1 MADAQIII
9 GEARGFA
16 NDAYSQAL
24 PLVERA
30 TSSIDNMRFIGMTG
44 SITTPPPPELPDLA
58 VSLDLQPIRFEPGA
72 MPADPGGYTAIP
84 EIDAGQVPVN
94 TAVKPVFT
102 APSLPAPLADFS
114 ATLPNVQTDF
124 TFPDAPPQRALPDAP
139 VIVARTAPTAPAISL
154 PVFDGTKPA
163 DLPDAPTDYA
173 QQFEAAYRGIGPTMR
188 AELDGQVDAF
198 LAKINPR
205 FAQQMGALEDK
216 LAGFMAGGTALTPQ
230 VENAIYERTARKVD
244 AEYRRTRDAALSD
257 AAKRGFTMPDGALF
271 SAMRQAR
278 QDGANNNTLAAAE
291 IAIKQAELEQQN
303 VQFAVTTSVQ
313 LRTAVLSASL
323 NYHGNL
329 VQINGQAL
337 DYAKSILS
345 AMIEVYNTLVKAYT
359 AALDGYKAEASV
371 YEARMRGALALV
383 EIYKAE
389 IAAFTALTEADMAKV
404 KVFQAQIESLQ
415 SLAAMYRTQ
424 VEAVVAKASLEKL
437 KIELFGAQVSA
448 YESQAKAKSSEYQG
462 YSAAISGEEGKL
474 RAYSEEVRAHGAD
487 TETFRALVAAKVA
500 EVNAAEAFN
509 RGITSRYQG
518 QLDAYKVG
526 TQAQGSVMQAQVET
540 QKSQLVALQAHLS
553 AQETN
558 AKIGLA
564 AYQTESQVAIES
576 FRAESS
582 NMLEGAKISLGQMK
596 NVADVALSG
605 AQVYQGLAS
614 AALSGINTLVS
625 QSLTE

>member
-1 MADAQIII
+1 MADAQTII
-9 GEARGFA
+9 EDARGFA
-16 NDAYSQAL
+16 ATAFAQAM
-24 PLVERA
+24 PLVTSA
-30 TSSIDNMRFIGMTG
+30 TNAIGSMQYMGVTG
-44 SITTPPPPELPDLA
+44 SIATPAPPSLPGLD
-58 VSLDLQPIRFEPGA
+58 VSLALEPIQFEPGA
-72 MPADPGGYTAIP
+72 VPQDPGGYTVIPAIEP
-84 EIDAGQVPVN
+84 GAVPVN
-94 TAVKPVFT
+94 TAIKPTFT
-102 APSLPAPLADFS
+102 VPSLPAPLAAFTAS
-114 ATLPNVQTDF
+114 LPNISTNF
-124 TFPDAPPQRALPDAP
+124 TFPAAPVQRPLPDAP
-139 VIVARTAPTAPAISL
+139 VVTERTAPVAPSVSL
-154 PVFDGTKPA
+154 PVFGGTKPA
-163 DLPDAPTDYA
+163 DLASAPTDYVDKM
-173 QQFEAAYRGIGPTMR
+173 EAAYRGVGPTMR

-216 LAGFMAGGTALTPQ
+216 LAGFLAGGTALTPQ

-257 AAKRGFTMPDGALF
+257 AARRGFTMPDGALF

-278 QDGANNNTLAAAE
+278 QDGANNNTLAASE

-303 VQFAVTTSVQ
+303 VQFAITTSAQ
-313 LRTAVLSASL
+313 LRTSVLSAAL

-345 AMIEVYNTLVKAYT
+345 AMIEVYNSMVKAYS
-359 AALDGYKAEASV
+359 AALEGYKAEASV

-415 SLAAMYRTQ
+415 SLATMYRTQ
-424 VEAVVAKASLEKL
+424 VEAVVSQASLEKL
-437 KIELFGAQVSA
+437 KIDLFGAQVNA
-448 YESQAKAKSSEYQG
+448 FEAQARAKASEYQG
-462 YSAAISGEEGKL
+462 YTAAIAGEDGKL
-474 RAYSEEVRAHGAD
+474 RAYSEELRAHGAD
-487 TETFRALVAAKVA
+487 TETFRAVVAARVA

-509 RGITSRYQG
+509 RGITTRYQG
-518 QLDAYKVG
+518 QLEAYRVA

-558 AKIGLA
+558 ARIGLA
-564 AYQTESQVAIES
+564 AYQTQSNVAVES
-576 FRAESS
+576 FKAESA
-582 NMLEGAKISLGQMK
+582 NLLEGAKISLGQLES
-596 NVADVALSG
+596 VSRVALGG